1 MSNKFKSELLKNK
14 TAIVISSIESLS
26 THLGQVIQ
34 EYGAN
39 VHISDIDITEDT
51 NIEKAIDKK
60 EDFVLIYI
68 RE

>member
-1 MSNKFKSELLKNK
+1 MNKKAQDELLKNK

-39 VHISDIDITEDT
+39 VHISNIDIKNDT
-51 NIEKAIDKK
+51 PIEMANDKK

-68 RE
+68 R